1 MLRVNY
7 CQILNVVILCLM
19 FVFVFFLTEAA
30 DTEMLSAS
38 EDEQLATSVLRTVIL
53 LCLCSPFHIH

>member
-19 FVFVFFLTEAA
+19 FVFVFLTEAA

-53 LCLCSPFHIH
+53 LCLFSPFHIH